1 MCHYSGVRWHPKT
14 VILYSI
20 TVESGQERSYWIFFS
35 LKIVHGRYFNIFHQ
49 TTVVYLYYNCHQDP
63 YLPSIQCGAD
73 VFSSFHSLFFYEDV
87 TCIVKDGS
95 AVFAETWLQGWRE
108 EKQLRAKLLLE
119 LSHGDLLTQTVGSQS
134 LWNQQNEILAWA
146 SERQPCEKSDF
157 FLHPTQTNWCVTTD
171 SDTMTYCCHGIDCL
185 RAMSGTHCGEDISVH
200 FYIFKPRLVS
210 GECTGK
216 KLLIF
221 L

>member
-20 TVESGQERSYWIFFS
+20 TVESGQERSYWIFFF

-63 YLPSIQCGAD
+63 YLPSIQRGAD
-73 VFSSFHSLFFYEDV
+73 VFSSFHSLFFDEDV

-157 FLHPTQTNWCVTTD
+157 FFAPNTNKLMHNHWQRHND
-171 SDTMTYCCHGIDCL
+171 ILLPWYRLPSCHVGDAL
-185 RAMSGTHCGEDISVH
+185 RRRYFCP
-200 FYIFKPRLVS
+200 FF
-210 GECTGK
+210 
-216 KLLIF
+216 F
-221 L
+221 F